1 MEETNMRYKLLG
13 HSGLRVS
20 EVALGTMTFGEDWG
34 WGASKEES
42 RKIFDA
48 FVEAGGNFIDTSINY
63 TNGTSERYVGEFIAA
78 NRDAFVVATKYSL
91 RDRNANK
98 HDPNA
103 GGNQRKNMMRS
114 VETSLRNLNTDYI
127 DLYYLHMWDF
137 TTPVEEV
144 LRGFEDLISSG
155 KILHAG
161 FSDTPAWVISK
172 ANTLASSRGWS
183 RLTAIQLA
191 YSLADRAAERDLLP
205 MAQAE
210 DLAVTAWGILEA
222 GILTGKHRDPQ
233 ATTRFT
239 GASEDEMAKGDAV
252 VAVASEIGCTPA
264 QVAIAWVR
272 QRPYSGAPIIPILGA
287 RSEAHI
293 IDNLSALEITL
304 TPEQIARLDQIG
316 RLQLGFPHDFLNSD
330 NVHRLVFG
338 ETFDL
343 TDNHRKV

>member
-1 MEETNMRYKLLG
+1 MMRYKLLG

-42 RKIFDA
+42 RKIFEA
-48 FVEAGGNFIDTSINY
+48 YVEAGGNFIDTAVNY
-63 TNGTSERYVGEFIAA
+63 TNGASERYVGEFIAS

-91 RDRNANK
+91 RDRNTDPR
-98 HDPNA
+98 DPNA
-103 GGNQRKNMMRS
+103 GGNQRKNMMRC
-114 VETSLRNLNTDYI
+114 VEKSLRNLQTDTI
-127 DLYYLHMWDF
+127 DLYYVHMWDY

-144 LRGFEDLISSG
+144 LRGFEDLIRSG
-155 KILHAG
+155 KILYAG

-172 ANTLASSRGWS
+172 ANTLADLRGWS
-183 RLTAIQLA
+183 RLAAIQLP

-233 ATTRFT
+233 ATTRFK
-239 GASEDEMAKGDAV
+239 GAREDEMAKGDAV
-252 VAVASEIGCTPA
+252 VAVAQEIGCSAA
-264 QVAIAWVR
+264 QIAIAWVM
-272 QRPYSGAPIIPILGA
+272 QRPYGGAPIIPVLGA
-287 RSEAHI
+287 RTEAHLR
-293 IDNLSALEITL
+293 DNLGALDVRL

-316 RLQLGFPHDFLNSD
+316 KLQLGFPHDFLSSD
-330 NVHRLVFG
+330 NVRGLVFG

-343 TDNHRKV
+343 IDNHHIPK

>member
-1 MEETNMRYKLLG
+1 MRYKLLG

-48 FVEAGGNFIDTSINY
+48 FVEAGGNFIDTAVNY

-78 NRDAFVVATKYSL
+78 KRDAFVVATKYSL
-91 RDRNANK
+91 RDRNADPR
-98 HDPNA
+98 DPNA
-103 GGNQRKNMMRS
+103 GGNQRKNMLRC
-114 VETSLRNLNTDYI
+114 VETSLKNLNTDYI
-127 DLYYLHMWDF
+127 DLYYVHMWDYM
-137 TTPVEEV
+137 TPVEEV
-144 LRGFEDLISSG
+144 MRGFEDLIRTG

-161 FSDTPAWVISK
+161 ISDTPAWVISK
-172 ANTLASSRGWS
+172 ANTLADLRGWS
-183 RLTAIQLA
+183 RLAAIQLP

-233 ATTRFT
+233 ATTRFK
-239 GASEDEMAKGDAV
+239 GAREDEMAKGDAV
-252 VAVASEIGCTPA
+252 VSVAEEIGCSPA
-264 QVAIAWVR
+264 QVAIAWMR
-272 QRPYSGAPIIPILGA
+272 QRPYGGAPLIPILGA
-287 RSEAHI
+287 RTLAHLL
-293 IDNLSALEITL
+293 DNLGALDIAL
-304 TPEQIARLDQIG
+304 SPEQIARLDEIG
-316 RLQLGFPHDFLNSD
+316 KLQLGFPHDFLNSEG
-330 NVHRLVFG
+330 VRGLVYG

-343 TDNHRKV
+343 IDNHRKV